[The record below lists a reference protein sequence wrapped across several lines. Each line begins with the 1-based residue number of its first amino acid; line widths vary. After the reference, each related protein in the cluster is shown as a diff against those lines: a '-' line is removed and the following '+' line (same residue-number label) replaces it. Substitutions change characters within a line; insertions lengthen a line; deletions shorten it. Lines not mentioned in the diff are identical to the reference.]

1 MNLQA
6 SLTIFAIVAT
16 MNTGMNIVAA
26 TTTPTTNNGASSSSS
41 SSGQQQQISMG
52 TTIFAVRFRDGVVV
66 GADSRTS
73 VSGYVSNRYA
83 TKISFVLEDD
93 FGMDVAPPSN
103 GVQLESSLLDM
114 DIDIDKRESL
124 KINTRT
130 QNGNGNEEQ
139 RNGDLDEKTIDA
151 GGYKSTCCICRS
163 GSAADTQYLAD
174 IVRHQILR
182 RKVTQRSSSSISNVA
197 HLIKNYL
204 LNNELQASLIC
215 AGYDHIKDEGVIYSI
230 DLGGTLMEQQSY
242 ACNGSGS
249 SYILGY
255 IDEQFNG
262 EISCT
267 TLTETEAVEFVGN
280 AIQLAMDRDGSSGGV
295 VRIYV
300 INREGKKEILL
311 TPDKRSDKLRLSND
325 KVGDETNLS
334 GFAPSVR

>member
-6 SLTIFAIVAT
+6 SLRIFAIVAT
-16 MNTGMNIVAA
+16 MNMNIVAA
-26 TTTPTTNNGASSSSS
+26 TTTPTTNIGASSS

-93 FGMDVAPPSN
+93 FGMDVAPPLN
-103 GVQLESSLLDM
+103 GIQLKSSLLDM
-114 DIDIDKRESL
+114 DIDKRESL

-130 QNGNGNEEQ
+130 QNGNGNGNGNEKQ
-139 RNGDLDEKTIDA
+139 QNGDLDEKTIDA

-174 IVRHQILR
+174 TVRHQILR

-204 LNNELQASLIC
+204 LDNELQASLIC

-230 DLGGTLMEQQSY
+230 DLGGTLMEQPLY

-255 IDEQFNG
+255 IDEQFNA

-311 TPDKRSDKLRLSND
+311 TPDKRSDKLRLSTNN
-325 KVGDETNLS
+325 KVGDESNLS